1 MLGNFSGATDLVVAD
16 TVSKLYFKVDIHIGR
31 GFNDWVYF
39 ALDKAYRLLLSLS
52 IPSRYGRNVFHGK
65 HVRNFAK
72 AGSGKIVDKNHADDL
87 RLFTA
92 DNEGLA
98 FQLITIRDM
107 HVYISPL
114 QKQ

>member
-52 IPSRYGRNVFHGK
+52 IPSR
-65 HVRNFAK
+65 
-72 AGSGKIVDKNHADDL
+72 
-87 RLFTA
+87 
-92 DNEGLA
+92 
-98 FQLITIRDM
+98 
-107 HVYISPL
+107 
-114 QKQ
+114 